1 MAKRKI
7 SYDLFGKLQ
16 LSSIEREV
24 EDAYNNGIS
33 LFFADSPIQHPFSC
47 DGFLE
52 EGLLLRLL
60 IEYKFDE
67 MLSNPVA
74 RARVL
79 VQVLFYLKRFEDNG
93 LALPNVI
100 MVGDKNEC
108 FVIHA
113 NDIVSYLDAEV
124 DWQTAPSSAADA
136 NPRLV
141 RDIAG
146 NSDINPFIFTIT
158 EGFDIARIV
167 DRIRDLSV
175 NVKRY
180 VRVTEHNIAEIF
192 DNFSTTVLR
201 YPSTLS
207 PSRLVEVFLG
217 ILLEPMSYYQHP
229 RNGNLLV
236 TKDEGVPIFGD
247 AFRAFF
253 DYYNQSYTPREQMKF
268 TEIADRLIEDTE
280 RRRNGEFFT
289 PVPFVDYAH
298 RMIER
303 ALGLD
308 WKERFTV
315 WDASAGT
322 KNLTRDYR
330 FSKLFCSTLKE
341 NDLNIG
347 SRYNTEATAFVFD
360 FLNGDLDSLP
370 TGLRSALS
378 SDALLFSLQN
388 PPYGRAGRNENG
400 NGTMGIE
407 RGSADTATA
416 RRMKKERIGAC
427 SANLYAQFMYRL
439 LCIKR
444 EYGLTNFYLGL
455 FTPTLFFT
463 GSSFKRLREEFYK
476 DFAFMG
482 GVQFRASEFAA
493 VKDSWAISFTIWG
506 PGETD
511 ASDGLPF
518 GLIQRGREGRIDEI
532 GTVKLYNIDNKTS
545 LGDWIRTKQPA
556 GAEFPAPNFNS
567 ALNVASKISH
577 QAREGMLGSIINSSN
592 NVDQNATGIAIFSG
606 VGVKGGN
613 GIIYIGNDNFLEA
626 CAFFAAKKLIS
637 CDWINSKSEYT
648 APDENAEGYEEFL
661 TDSLVYSIFF
671 PSQQASLRGV
681 ACGDI
686 TCDVKNEFFFMS
698 KEDME
703 ALANEYSNMECWND
717 ARTDQ
722 ERHAFTLLS
731 TRILSPEAMAVL
743 KKARQLIAE
752 TFEFRQMFNLEHPE
766 YQVNNW
772 DASWYQLKPL
782 VRQYNKAGLYDF
794 QLRLNSLAKK
804 MRPMVYSLGF
814 LQDNTARR

>member
-1 MAKRKI
+1 MAKKRI

-16 LSSIEREV
+16 IATIEREV
-24 EDAYNNGIS
+24 EDAYNGGIS
-33 LFFADSPIQHPFSC
+33 LFFADSPIEHPFNC
-47 DGFLE
+47 DGFIS

-60 IEYKFDE
+60 IEYKLDE
-67 MLSNPVA
+67 ILSNPVA

-79 VQVLFYLKRFEDNG
+79 VQVLFYMKKFEDGG

-108 FVIHA
+108 FVIHS
-113 NDIVSYLDAEV
+113 NDIVSYLDADI
-124 DWQTAPSSAADA
+124 DWTTAPSNAAVA

-141 RDIAG
+141 REIAE
-146 NSDINPFIFTIT
+146 NTDINPFIFMIT
-158 EGFDIARIV
+158 EGFDISRIV

-201 YPSTLS
+201 NPDLLS

-217 ILLEPMSYYQHP
+217 ILLDPMSYYQHP
-229 RNGNLLV
+229 RNRNLLV
-236 TKDEGVPIFGD
+236 TKDDGVPIFGD
-247 AFRAFF
+247 AYRAFF
-253 DYYNQSYTPREQMKF
+253 DYYNQSYTPREHMKF

-298 RMIER
+298 RMIEH
-303 ALGLD
+303 ALGLN
-308 WKERFTV
+308 WKELFTV

-330 FSKLFCSTLKE
+330 FSKLYCSTLKE

-347 SRYNTEATAFVFD
+347 SRYNTEATSFVFD
-360 FLNGDLDSLP
+360 FLNGDMNSLP
-370 TGLRSALS
+370 VGLRNALA
-378 SDALLFSLQN
+378 SDMPIVSLQN
-388 PPYGRAGRNENG
+388 PPYGRAGRDEDG

-407 RGSADTATA
+407 RGAADTETG
-416 RRMKKERIGAC
+416 RRMKRDRIGAC

-444 EYGLTNFYLGL
+444 GYNLTNFYLGL

-476 DFAFMG
+476 DFAFLD

-493 VKDSWAISFTIWG
+493 VKDSWAISFTLWG

-511 ASDGLPF
+511 ASRGLPF
-518 GLIQRGREGRIDEI
+518 RLIQRGAEGRVEEF
-532 GTVKLYNIDNKTS
+532 GTVRLFNIDNKTS
-545 LGDWIRTKQPA
+545 LGDWLRGKQPS

-567 ALNVASKISH
+567 ALNVATKISH
-577 QAREGMLGSIINSSN
+577 NAREGMLGSIINSSN
-592 NVDQNATGIAIFSG
+592 NIDQNATGVAMYSG

-613 GIIYIGNDNFLEA
+613 GIIYIGRDNFLES

-637 CDWINSKSEYT
+637 CDWINSKNEYT
-648 APDENAEGYEEFL
+648 APDESAAGYADFL
-661 TDSLVYSIFF
+661 MDSLVFSIFF

-681 ACGDI
+681 ACGDVVR
-686 TCDVKNEFFFMS
+686 DVKNEFFFMS
-698 KEDME
+698 KSDME
-703 ALANEYSNMECWND
+703 SLADEHSNIDCWND
-717 ARTDQ
+717 ARTDH
-722 ERHAFTLLS
+722 ERYAFTLLS
-731 TRILSPEAMAVL
+731 THTLSREAKDVWI
-743 KKARQLIAE
+743 KAKQLVTE
-752 TFEFRQMFNLEHPE
+752 TFEFRQMFNIEHPD
-766 YQVNNW
+766 YQINNW
-772 DASWYQLKPL
+772 DAGWYQLKPL
-782 VRQYNKAGLYDF
+782 IKEYNKVGWDDF
-794 QLRLNSLAKK
+794 QTRLAALAEK
-804 MRPMVYSLGF
+804 MRPMVYQLGF
-814 LQDNTARR
+814 LPNNITR

>member
-7 SYDLFGKLQ
+7 TYDLFGKLK
-16 LSSIEREV
+16 LSTIEREV

-33 LFFADSPIQHPFSC
+33 LFFADSPIQHPFNC

-67 MLSNPVA
+67 LLSNPVA

-79 VQVLFYLKRFEDNG
+79 VQVLFYLKRFEDGG
-93 LALPNVI
+93 LPLPNVI

-113 NDIVSYLDAEV
+113 NDIVPYLDARV
-124 DWQTAPSSAADA
+124 DWSIAPSGAAEA

-141 RDIAG
+141 RDISE
-146 NSDINPFIFTIT
+146 NTDINPFIFQIS

-192 DNFSTTVLR
+192 DNFSTSVLR
-201 YPSTLS
+201 DPARLS
-207 PSRLVEVFLG
+207 ASRLVEVFLG

-236 TKDEGVPIFGD
+236 TKDENVPIYGD
-247 AFRAFF
+247 AYRAFF

-280 RRRNGEFFT
+280 RRRKGEFFT

-303 ALGLD
+303 SIGLD
-308 WKERFTV
+308 WKERYVV

-330 FSKLFCSTLKE
+330 FQNLYCSTLKE
-341 NDLNIG
+341 NDLNIS
-347 SRYNTEATAFVFD
+347 SRYNTEATSFVFD
-360 FLNGDLDSLP
+360 FLNDDLSLLP
-370 TGLRSALS
+370 QGLRTALS
-378 SDALLFSLQN
+378 SNAMVLSLQN
-388 PPYGRAGRNENG
+388 PPYGRAGRSEDG

-407 RGSADTATA
+407 RGAADTETG
-416 RRMKKERIGAC
+416 RRMKRDRMGAC

-439 LCIKR
+439 MCIKR

-463 GSSFKRLREEFYK
+463 GSSFKHLREEFYK
-476 DFAFMG
+476 DFCFMG

-493 VKDSWAISFTIWG
+493 VKDSWAISFTLWG
-506 PGETD
+506 HGNTD

-518 GLIQRGREGRIDEI
+518 KLIQRGLEGRVDEI
-532 GTVKLYNIDNKTS
+532 GTVKLYNIDDKKS
-545 LGDWIRTKQPA
+545 LGEWLREKQPS
-556 GAEFPAPNFNS
+556 GVEHPAPNFNS
-567 ALNVASKISH
+567 ALKIASKISH
-577 QAREGMLGSIINSSN
+577 SAREGMLGSIINSSN
-592 NVDQNATGIAIFSG
+592 NVDQNATGVAMYSG

-613 GIIYIGNDNFLEA
+613 GIIYVGKDNFLES
-626 CAFFAAKKLIS
+626 CAFFAAKKLIA
-637 CDWINSKSEYT
+637 CDWINSKNEYT
-648 APDENAEGYEEFL
+648 APDESAAGYEEFL
-661 TDSLVYSIFF
+661 LDSLVYSVFF
-671 PSQQASLRGV
+671 PSQQASLRG
-681 ACGDI
+681 AQCGDI
-686 TCDVKNEFFFMS
+686 VCDVKNEFFFMS
-698 KEDME
+698 KESIE
-703 ALANEYSNMECWND
+703 TLADRYNNIECWND
-717 ARTDQ
+717 ARTDND
-722 ERHAFTLLS
+722 RHAYKLLS
-731 TRILSPEAMAVL
+731 QRQISREAKETL
-743 KKARQLIAE
+743 KTAERLVEE
-752 TFEFRQMFNLEHPE
+752 TFELRQMFNIEHPE
-766 YQVNNW
+766 YQINNW
-772 DASWYQLKPL
+772 DAGWYQLKPL
-782 VRQYNKAGLYDF
+782 IRQYNPVGLNEF
-794 QLRLNSLAKK
+794 QKKLSALSSK
-804 MRPMVYSLGF
+804 MRPQVYRLGF
-814 LQDNTARR
+814 LAEN